1 MADTLPTWLR
11 LLAATLTLVAA
22 QGFTPAK
29 QPARSSGALGAK
41 DPARAAKFKAQTLSR
56 ATDAKMRARAR
67 LAGRPMEP
75 IKPIKVADFSEEDY
89 TRNAALRNIFFALVG
104 AVFIGLELETLLNG
118 QTKGKLFP
126 ELYTPWNYSGSND
139 AICAEEKAK
148 GIVRTGTGIRS
159 GLCSDYN
166 LKKNEG
172 VRSRVPLK
180 DPTGSV
186 VELRYR

>member
-1 MADTLPTWLR
+1 MWLR
-11 LLAATLTLVAA
+11 LLAVALTLIPA
-22 QGFTPAK
+22 QSFALAK
-29 QPARSSGALGAK
+29 RRVRGSSALRAK

-89 TRNAALRNIFFALVG
+89 TRNAALKNIFFGLVG
-104 AVFIGLELETLLNG
+104 AGFIGLELETLLNG
-118 QTKGKLFP
+118 QSKGQLFP

-159 GLCSDYN
+159 GLCSEYN
-166 LKKNEG
+166 QKRNEG

-180 DPTGSV
+180 DSPGSV
-186 VELRYR
+186 VEQRYK

>member
-1 MADTLPTWLR
+1 MRRVPLGARWPRIASPRSASTS
-11 LLAATLTLVAA
+11 V
-22 QGFTPAK
+22 GS
-29 QPARSSGALGAK
+29 RSST
-41 DPARAAKFKAQTLSR
+41 AA
-56 ATDAKMRARAR
+56 
-67 LAGRPMEP
+67 
-75 IKPIKVADFSEEDY
+75 
-89 TRNAALRNIFFALVG
+89 
-104 AVFIGLELETLLNG
+104 
-118 QTKGKLFP
+118 
-126 ELYTPWNYSGSND
+126 ND

-186 VELRYR
+186 VELRYK